1 MPDNNSDD
9 YIPLTEEQLHVDKEQ
24 RLTGRVTVTTRTETV
39 DTAIPVELASVE
51 VDVVRV
57 PVDRKIDA
65 APDIVTEGDLT
76 IVPVVEERVVITR
89 ELYLREELHIRRIQH
104 RETTEIPVSTRR
116 QVAHVERVPA
126 TDHPTPQ
133 SKEDHDDL

>member
-1 MPDNNSDD
+1 MADNNSDD

-39 DTAIPVELASVE
+39 DTAVPVELASVE

-104 RETTEIPVSTRR
+104 REKTEIPVSTRR

-126 TDHPTPQ
+126 ADHHTPQ

>member
-1 MPDNNSDD
+1 MADNNSDD

-39 DTAIPVELASVE
+39 DTAVPVELASVE

-126 TDHPTPQ
+126 TDHHISK

>member
-1 MPDNNSDD
+1 MPDNRSDD
-9 YIPLTEEQLHVDKEQ
+9 YVPLAEEQLHVDKEQ

-39 DTAIPVELASVE
+39 DTEVPVELASVE

-57 PVDRKIDA
+57 PVDRKIDKV
-65 APDIVTEGDLT
+65 PDVVTEGDLT

-126 TDHPTPQ
+126 ADHPTPQ
-133 SKEDHDDL
+133 TKEDHDDL